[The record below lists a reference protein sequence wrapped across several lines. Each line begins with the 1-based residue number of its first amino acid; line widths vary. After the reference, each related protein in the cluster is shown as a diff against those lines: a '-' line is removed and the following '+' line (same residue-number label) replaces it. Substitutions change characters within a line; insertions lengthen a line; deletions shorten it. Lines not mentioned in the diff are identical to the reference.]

1 MILHQNKYETDK
13 RLREAYEEF
22 KKLPL
27 TTICKIARVKTFNKY
42 SDGSSGFQT
51 MKGMQAHIRAA
62 YYYNLIIE
70 KEKSM
75 EFSLLEKEIQ
85 YRLLH

>member
-42 SDGSSGFQT
+42 SDGSSGF
-51 MKGMQAHIRAA
+51 
-62 YYYNLIIE
+62 
-70 KEKSM
+70 
-75 EFSLLEKEIQ
+75 
-85 YRLLH
+85 RL